1 MIHKGK
7 IFAPI
12 LKIEVLKIGNVILVK
27 QDYQMGIL
35 KVSVTEIQN
44 INLVSVN
51 EKILALLLG
60 DNKRFSYTISCAK
73 LFSMHISSIR
83 FSYGELY
90 NISIRSNC
98 NSSSLALIRLI

>member
-12 LKIEVLKIGNVILVK
+12 LKIEILKIGNVILVK

-51 EKILALLLG
+51 EKILA
-60 DNKRFSYTISCAK
+60 IV
-73 LFSMHISSIR
+73 IR
-83 FSYGELY
+83 
-90 NISIRSNC
+90 
-98 NSSSLALIRLI
+98 